1 MTVYNR
7 VHGRE
12 DSFLDANHI
21 IWSKMVL
28 KKWKSIQPEIVKSW
42 RISAFR
48 ISEQIQ

>member
-1 MTVYNR
+1 MTVYHR

-12 DSFLDANHI
+12 DSFLDAKHI

-28 KKWKSIQPEIVKSW
+28 KKWKSFQPEIVKSW